1 MEERSK
7 PIAIFMA
14 FGTKG
19 DGYPIAVSPSVLSL
33 HFLFGYSENIY
44 RKQKGTQISLL
55 CDYHY
60 TEYTRI

>member
-19 DGYPIAVSPSVLSL
+19 DVDPIAVSPSVLFM
-33 HFLFGYSENIY
+33 HFLFGCSENNY
-44 RKQKGTQISLL
+44 RKTKAKGYPDFIVM
-55 CDYHY
+55 
-60 TEYTRI
+60 